1 MTAAVYGPSQ
11 GLSRYEHPERA
22 TVQVSFGSR
31 SGNTEHADSA
41 KSLLIQQTVEGAIL
55 AQLHPRCIVRVV
67 VQVVDDDGAV
77 LACAVNATCA
87 ALMDA
92 AVPLKTSFAAVTCI
106 LSTEGEIQLD
116 PTCIEQKK
124 AAFRMCAVF
133 AHHRRSPSDAQP
145 RASEALLACASTG
158 LISVQ
163 QHALLLQT
171 AHAASQ
177 SLAARFDASLHTSLA
192 LQ

>member
-1 MTAAVYGPSQ
+1 MVP
-11 GLSRYEHPERA
+11 P
-22 TVQVSFGSR
+22 
-31 SGNTEHADSA
+31 
-41 KSLLIQQTVEGAIL
+41 
-55 AQLHPRCIVRVV
+55 
-67 VQVVDDDGAV
+67 
-77 LACAVNATCA
+77 ATC
-87 ALMDA
+87 LNQ
-92 AVPLKTSFAAVTCI
+92 I
-106 LSTEGEIQLD
+106 LVISQFGHTHFVSQ
-116 PTCIEQKK
+116 K